1 MLDLSIIK
9 EIPELLEGIVRL
21 RDLKAKESEIIASK
35 NKQNAIYRTVM
46 NKFIQNEDKNHADA
60 YFFRAVKK
68 NQFSMNIFKNYSIED
83 IEKLYYNVDEGSFRM
98 GNNNL
103 ELAEKVTHDLWAFS
117 SGSKTGKLSTFLQ
130 YCNFQDCTEKELLV
144 IRKNLQKMYID
155 YGRYDHRLYKLS
167 AKNPIYRKKMLSR
180 KSFSVIKYL
189 DGNVC
194 KMHMTKE
201 FWKLVEL
208 MDSIIDLSYDY
219 EDSDFYENS
228 RFLEKFIAMM
238 INNSPER
245 ILENKELKYAKL
257 SKILNVIKEG
267 IQYTKT
273 AIDESSIDS
282 SDRQVVL
289 MNHMRTIFDLFLEL
303 SKYDNWTSIFDE
315 YFKED
320 YLDILLKDNSDEIY
334 NRMRKVRCRY
344 QLKRLSRFINNEK
357 SKDIV
362 LGILETSFVCQ
373 TFESI
378 SVADA
383 IEEILKYTYGKKIQ
397 DRILNIIDRNSQALI
412 DAVFQNYKNL
422 NSIMDLN
429 VIPDY
434 QLENLLI
441 EDEFI
446 ALLAADYKGMNIK
459 TNYEEIYNVVQ
470 CVKEY
475 PGNVKFFNCKNK
487 EIALLLDTIALN
499 KNTKPHNRLIRV
511 KELFYILNSFQEY
524 MGKGTFKTFINQ
536 DSGYKA
542 IMKFLKKKGNMNL
555 NQYLNIRKG
564 HQEQEIYIAK
574 AVFDTYVEQET
585 TFEEFKETF
594 AKTKLVFFVDNR
606 DADFLDLYKSYLDG
620 TGHEAI
626 NEIIENSAIF
636 KELIENLE
644 VDNEFVSKHFEQ
656 CVDFCLSS
664 NFKIFQSYIHNSNT
678 TVKVRNNFRLITI
691 ALILGKYDELKYN
704 YEDLQ
709 KEVGMDIDYNT
720 YLSWKTDNSF
730 DYDSIT
736 VKDAGD
742 YNTIMT
748 IGSVPTRTCMN
759 YESGMYSQCLISNFD
774 TCKKILKVY
783 DRGVYAGRAIL
794 RLTVLSD
801 KKIKESQE
809 ISFKNFYLE
818 ESKATDSQNDKD
830 KEKKELV
837 VFVEKLY
844 TNNRG
849 SVYKY
854 QDSILKFLREK
865 SHLMN
870 VRIIMSNMYGLSPDK
885 MDIGYVQ
892 INKSKNSSQYMDSFH
907 GESTQVDKL
916 TSCKTKYFDVNNF

>member
-9 EIPELLEGIVRL
+9 EIPESLEGIVRL
-21 RDLKAKESEIIASK
+21 RDLKAKESEIISSK
-35 NKQNAIYRTVM
+35 NKENAIYNTVM
-46 NKFIQNEDKNHADA
+46 NKFVHEGENHADV
-60 YFFRAVKK
+60 YFFRAVKR
-68 NQFSMNIFKNYSIED
+68 NQFSMNVFKNYSIED
-83 IEKLYYNVDEGSFRM
+83 IEKVYHCVDDASFKM
-98 GNNNL
+98 GNTNL
-103 ELAEKVTHDLWAFS
+103 ELAEKVTNDIWAYS
-117 SGSKTGKLSTFLQ
+117 SMSKLGNLVRFLQ
-130 YCNFQDCTEKELLV
+130 YCKFQDCTEEELLV
-144 IRKNLQKMYID
+144 IRKNLQKMYND
-155 YGRYDHRLYKLS
+155 YGKYDHRLYKLS

-189 DGNVC
+189 DENVC

-208 MDSIIDLSYDY
+208 MDSIIDLSYDC
-219 EDSDFYENS
+219 ENP
-228 RFLEKFIAMM
+228 RFLEKFIRII

-245 ILENKELKYAKL
+245 ILENKELKYSKL

-289 MNHMRTIFDLFLEL
+289 TNHILLMNHMRTIFDLFLEL
-303 SKYDNWTSIFDE
+303 SKYDDWTSIFDE

-320 YLDILLKDNSDEIY
+320 YLDILLKNNSDEIY
-334 NRMRKVRCRY
+334 NRMRKVKCRH
-344 QLKRLSRFINNEK
+344 QLKRLNRFINNEK

-362 LGILETSFVCQ
+362 AGILETSFVYQ
-373 TFESI
+373 FESI

-383 IEEILKYTYGKKIQ
+383 IEEILRYTYGKKIQ
-397 DRILNIIDRNSQALI
+397 DRILNIIDRNSQSLI
-412 DAVFQNYKNL
+412 DVVFQNYKNL

-441 EDEFI
+441 EDESI
-446 ALLAADYKGMNIK
+446 AFLATDYKRMNIK

-470 CVKEY
+470 CINEY
-475 PGNVKFFNCKNK
+475 SGTVKFFNCKNK

-511 KELFYILNSFQEY
+511 KELFYILSSFQEY
-524 MGKGTFKTFINQ
+524 MGKGTFKTFVNQ

-555 NQYLNIRKG
+555 NQYLKIRKG

-594 AKTKLVFFVDNR
+594 AKTKLIFFVDNR
-606 DADFLDLYKSYLDG
+606 DADFLDLYKSHLDG

-644 VDNEFVSKHFEQ
+644 VDNDFVSKHFEQ

-678 TVKVRNNFRLITI
+678 NVKVRNNFRLITI

-801 KKIKESQE
+801 KKIKEAQE

-818 ESKATDSQNDKD
+818 ESKITDSQNDKD
-830 KEKKELV
+830 EAKKEPV

-849 SVYKY
+849 SVSKY
-854 QDSILKFLREK
+854 QDAILKFLKEK

-916 TSCKTKYFDVNNF
+916 TSCKTKYFDVNKF